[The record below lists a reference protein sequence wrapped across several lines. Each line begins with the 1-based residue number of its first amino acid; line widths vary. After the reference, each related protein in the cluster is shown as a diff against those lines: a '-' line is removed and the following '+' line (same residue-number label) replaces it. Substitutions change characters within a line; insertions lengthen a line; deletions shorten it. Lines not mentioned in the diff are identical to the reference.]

1 MFAKFNEMIENED
14 NSKTDLLENLKE
26 LARTISIYDQMKVAG
41 ELRENL
47 DDIQGPL
54 KEEFYKV
61 YAKYFVVRIT
71 EVRDNDDD
79 FEGETFDFDEFVK
92 SVVNLETNYNEPIE
106 EDGKS
111 SEEFKRIYTAISLY
125 TTFVLDEPIHP
136 VGTKFPGHLEVEYH
150 DGVYYCPVKKN
161 NEDNPRAVC
170 QFCIAEQLEYD

>member
-1 MFAKFNEMIENED
+1 M
-14 NSKTDLLENLKE
+14 
-26 LARTISIYDQMKVAG
+26 
-41 ELRENL
+41 
-47 DDIQGPL
+47 
-54 KEEFYKV
+54 
-61 YAKYFVVRIT
+61 RIT

>member
-111 SEEFKRIYTAISLY
+111 R
-125 TTFVLDEPIHP
+125 
-136 VGTKFPGHLEVEYH
+136 FPGHLEVEYH

-170 QFCIAEQLEYD
+170 QFCIAEQMEYD

>member
-1 MFAKFNEMIENED
+1 MSSRFNEWLRFNVTNSATNFSDNYIGISLFADIINE
-14 NSKTDLLENLKE
+14 S
-26 LARTISIYDQMKVAG
+26 
-41 ELRENL
+41 
-47 DDIQGPL
+47 
-54 KEEFYKV
+54 
-61 YAKYFVVRIT
+61 
-71 EVRDNDDD
+71 
-79 FEGETFDFDEFVK
+79 FDFDEFVK

-136 VGTKFPGHLEVEYH
+136 VGTMFPGHLEVEYH

>member
-54 KEEFYKV
+54 REEFYKV

-92 SVVNLETNYNEPIE
+92 
-106 EDGKS
+106 

>member
-54 KEEFYKV
+54 REEFYKV

-92 SVVNLETNYNEPIE
+92 SVVNLETNYNEP
-106 EDGKS
+106 
-111 SEEFKRIYTAISLY
+111 TAISLY

-136 VGTKFPGHLEVEYH
+136 VGTMFPGHLEVEYH

>member
-54 KEEFYKV
+54 REEFYKV

-111 SEEFKRIYTAISLY
+111 SEEFKRISLPFHYTPHLSWRSLFILLEQCFQV
-125 TTFVLDEPIHP
+125 TWKWNIMTGFIIVLSRRIMKTIQ
-136 VGTKFPGHLEVEYH
+136 GRFA
-150 DGVYYCPVKKN
+150 N
-161 NEDNPRAVC
+161 SA
-170 QFCIAEQLEYD
+170 

>member
-54 KEEFYKV
+54 REEFYKV

-71 EVRDNDDD
+71 EVRDN
-79 FEGETFDFDEFVK
+79 EFVK

-170 QFCIAEQLEYD
+170 QFCIAEQMEYD

>member
-54 KEEFYKV
+54 REEFYKV

-111 SEEFKRIYTAISLY
+111 SEEFKRIYTAISLLHCH
-125 TTFVLDEPIHP
+125 FIIHHICL
-136 VGTKFPGHLEVEYH
+136 G
-150 DGVYYCPVKKN
+150 
-161 NEDNPRAVC
+161 
-170 QFCIAEQLEYD
+170 